1 IVLASGSVLKAL
13 GMITLGL
20 LLSMVGTDVNS
31 GALRFTLGLPQL
43 MDGIDFVPLAMGIF
57 AVSEVI
63 RNLESP
69 EPRETLKTRFRD
81 LWPTRE
87 DFRRS
92 WKPALRGS
100 ALGSILGLLPGGGAM
115 LSSFA
120 AYSVEKRL
128 SPNGHLFGQG
138 AVEGVAAPESA
149 NNAGAQT
156 SFVPLLTLGIP
167 GNAVIALMAGAMM
180 IHGVQPGPQV
190 MTNNPELFWGV
201 IASMIIGN
209 FMLVVINLPM
219 LPLWVRLLSIPYRLF
234 YPAILV
240 FCCIG

>member
-1 IVLASGSVLKAL
+1 RKGRAGPALAIAALASLFAGIFATFFIVLMAPPLAGFALAFGAAEYFSLMVLGLIAAIVLASGSVLKAL

-20 LLSMVGTDVNS
+20 LASMVGTDVNS

-100 ALGSILGLLPGGGAM
+100 ALGSIL
-115 LSSFA
+115 
-120 AYSVEKRL
+120 
-128 SPNGHLFGQG
+128 
-138 AVEGVAAPESA
+138 
-149 NNAGAQT
+149 
-156 SFVPLLTLGIP
+156 
-167 GNAVIALMAGAMM
+167 
-180 IHGVQPGPQV
+180 
-190 MTNNPELFWGV
+190 
-201 IASMIIGN
+201 
-209 FMLVVINLPM
+209 
-219 LPLWVRLLSIPYRLF
+219 
-234 YPAILV
+234 
-240 FCCIG
+240 